1 MKIEEV
7 ETNDIKI
14 KKTKQTIDD
23 VLDVPPPFM
32 PKCSVMVISGFMGS
46 GKSSF
51 LNSIMT
57 GTGKAKVYRNVFDK
71 VHYITPKEVMESEEN
86 HPFKDHPPQRVYND
100 LEPET
105 MDKIIKDAID
115 VKEDGGN
122 SAIIIDDMSEY
133 LKDKT
138 VEQRLKKLIYKH
150 RHYKTQIIITML
162 NLKSLPK
169 QLRNLIDCYIV
180 FRPKSNIEIQSLNDD
195 VFNLGKDDL
204 KQLLDYVFDEPY
216 NFMFYNQRTH
226 TFYKGSGKGGIT
238 KLKLS
243 DDDN

>member
-23 VLDVPPPFM
+23 VLDVPAPFM

-57 GTGKAKVYRNVFDK
+57 GTGKARVYRNVFDK
-71 VHYITPKEVMESEEN
+71 VHYITPKEVMESETD
-86 HPFKDHPPQRVYND
+86 HPFKDHPPQRVYHD
-100 LEPET
+100 LEIET
-105 MDKIIKDAID
+105 LDKITDDAIE
-115 VKEDGGN
+115 VKEEGGN
-122 SAIIIDDMSEY
+122 SAIIIDDMSEN
-133 LKDKT
+133 LKNKD
-138 VEQRLKKLIYKH
+138 VELRLKKLIYKH
-150 RHYKTQIIITML
+150 RNYKTHIIITML

-169 QLRNLIDCYIV
+169 QLRNLIDCYII

-195 VFNLGKDDL
+195 VFNLDKTDL
-204 KQLLDYVFDEPY
+204 KQLLDYIFDEPF
-216 NFMFYNQRTH
+216 NFLFYNQRTH

-238 KLKLS
+238 KLRL
-243 DDDN
+243 DFTE

>member
-86 HPFKDHPPQRVYND
+86 HPFKDHPPQRVYHD

-105 MDKIIKDAID
+105 MDKIITDAID

>member
-1 MKIEEV
+1 MIIEEV

-23 VLDVPPPFM
+23 VLEGVPEPFM
-32 PKCSVMVISGFMGS
+32 PKCSVMVISGYMGS

-57 GTGKAKVYRNVFDK
+57 GKGKAQVYRGVFNK
-71 VHYITPKEVMESEEN
+71 CHYITPKEVMESETN
-86 HPFKDHPPQRVYND
+86 HPFAEHSKERTYHD
-100 LEPET
+100 LEAST
-105 MDKIIKDAID
+105 LDKIIDEC
-115 VKEDGGN
+115 VETKEEGDGSN
-122 SAIIIDDMSEY
+122 SVVIIDDMSET
-133 LKDKT
+133 LKDKA

-169 QLRNLIDCYIV
+169 QLRNLVDCFVI

-195 VFNLGKDDL
+195 VFSLGKEDL
-204 KQLLDYVFDEPY
+204 KTVLDYVFDAPY
-216 NFMFYNQRTH
+216 NFLFYNQRTN
-226 TFYKGSGKGGIT
+226 TFYKNFT
-238 KLKLS
+238 KLRLIA
-243 DDDN
+243 D

>member
-115 VKEDGGN
+115 VKEEGGN

>member
-1 MKIEEV
+1 
-7 ETNDIKI
+7 
-14 KKTKQTIDD
+14 
-23 VLDVPPPFM
+23 
-32 PKCSVMVISGFMGS
+32 
-46 GKSSF
+46 
-51 LNSIMT
+51 
-57 GTGKAKVYRNVFDK
+57 
-71 VHYITPKEVMESEEN
+71 
-86 HPFKDHPPQRVYND
+86 
-100 LEPET
+100 
-105 MDKIIKDAID
+105 
-115 VKEDGGN
+115 
-122 SAIIIDDMSEY
+122 MSEY

>member
-1 MKIEEV
+1 MIIEEV

-23 VLDVPPPFM
+23 VLDVPSPFM

-57 GTGKAKVYRNVFDK
+57 GTGKARVFRNVFDK

-86 HPFKDHPPQRVYND
+86 HPFKDHPPQRVYHD
-100 LEPET
+100 LEIET
-105 MDKIIKDAID
+105 LDKIIDDAIE
-115 VKEDGGN
+115 VKEEGGN

-150 RHYKTQIIITML
+150 RHYKSQIILTML

-169 QLRNLIDCYIV
+169 QLRNLIDCYII

-195 VFNLGKDDL
+195 VFNLDKTDL
-204 KQLLDYVFDEPY
+204 KQLLDYIFDEPY

-238 KLKLS
+238 KLRLQF
-243 DDDN
+243 D

>member
-1 MKIEEV
+1 
-7 ETNDIKI
+7 
-14 KKTKQTIDD
+14 
-23 VLDVPPPFM
+23 
-32 PKCSVMVISGFMGS
+32 
-46 GKSSF
+46 
-51 LNSIMT
+51 MT

>member
-86 HPFKDHPPQRVYND
+86 HPFKDHPPQRVYHD